1 MDRYSTNKFRAI
13 VVFAYTP
20 IYKELLA
27 LPFLHSGYFP
37 YASAKVQKSAIAH
50 NFSDGL
56 TKKLSAF
63 MLYDVRTLKT
73 SLEPSLCFVKP
84 FLSSPFL
91 NLMLFSIIY
100 LSIAAEYKV
109 DSTVQ

>member
-50 NFSDGL
+50 NFSVGL
-56 TKKLSAF
+56 
-63 MLYDVRTLKT
+63 VKT
-73 SLEPSLCFVKP
+73 SLEPSLCFVKHFCP
-84 FLSSPFL
+84 
-91 NLMLFSIIY
+91 LFS
-100 LSIAAEYKV
+100 
-109 DSTVQ
+109 

>member
-1 MDRYSTNKFRAI
+1 
-13 VVFAYTP
+13 
-20 IYKELLA
+20 
-27 LPFLHSGYFP
+27 
-37 YASAKVQKSAIAH
+37 
-50 NFSDGL
+50 
-56 TKKLSAF
+56 

-84 FLSSPFL
+84 FLSSLFL

-109 DSTVQ
+109 DSTVIVTTEFCYNEIKRFKKMLIKTRFIFSSSKNHF

>member
-1 MDRYSTNKFRAI
+1 
-13 VVFAYTP
+13 
-20 IYKELLA
+20 
-27 LPFLHSGYFP
+27 
-37 YASAKVQKSAIAH
+37 
-50 NFSDGL
+50 
-56 TKKLSAF
+56 

-84 FLSSPFL
+84 FLFSPFL

-109 DSTVQ
+109 DSTVIVTTEFCYNEIKRFKKMLIKTRFIFSSSKNHF

>member
-1 MDRYSTNKFRAI
+1 
-13 VVFAYTP
+13 
-20 IYKELLA
+20 
-27 LPFLHSGYFP
+27 
-37 YASAKVQKSAIAH
+37 
-50 NFSDGL
+50 
-56 TKKLSAF
+56 

-84 FLSSPFL
+84 FLSSLFL

-109 DSTVQ
+109 DSTVIVTTEFCYNKIKRFKKMLIKTRFIVYTRMSMFLTYIASM